1 MSEVVRSV
9 PSAESLS
16 VSQSTDGG
24 VDVGA
29 EFARE
34 IKEYVPAAPSE
45 NASENGG
52 SGAKKT
58 ATKKKNDDA
67 ASKAYKR
74 KVAALKAAKPAP
86 KVMIRDIQMAVRS
99 QLNILEKKK
108 NKYKSQGPRGY
119 FKYNKAVAEVRSMR
133 RLLSGLLYRTY
144 EELKALWLRVVHN
157 VA

>member
-1 MSEVVRSV
+1 MSEVVKSV
-9 PSAESLS
+9 LSPESLS

-24 VDVGA
+24 VDIGA
-29 EFARE
+29 EFAKE
-34 IKEYVPAAPSE
+34 IKEYVPATPSE

-52 SGAKKT
+52 SGTKKT
-58 ATKKKNDDA
+58 AKVKKSDA
-67 ASKAYKR
+67 ASAAYKR
-74 KVAALKAAKPAP
+74 KVAALKASKPAP
-86 KVMIRDIQMAVRS
+86 RVMIRDIQLAVRA
-99 QLNILEKKK
+99 QLNVLEKKK
-108 NKYKSQGPRGY
+108 SKYKSQGPKGY

>member
-1 MSEVVRSV
+1 MSEIVKSV
-9 PSAESLS
+9 PSAESMS
-16 VSQSTDGG
+16 VNQSTDGG
-24 VDVGA
+24 VDIGA
-29 EFARE
+29 EFAKE
-34 IKEYVPAAPSE
+34 IKEYVPAAPT
-45 NASENGG
+45 ENGPENNG
-52 SGAKKT
+52 SGTKKA
-58 ATKKKNDDA
+58 ATKQREDA
-67 ASKAYKR
+67 ASEAYKR

-108 NKYKSQGPRGY
+108 NKYKSEGAKGY